1 MKKKERKKN
10 QRPEQ
15 QAIAELA
22 APRGLKSCRRNQ
34 PAMDNNIIV
43 SRGRND
49 F

>member
-1 MKKKERKKN
+1 MKKKERKIKGLN
-10 QRPEQ
+10 NRR
-15 QAIAELA
+15 ARELA

-43 SRGRND
+43 SGGRND